1 MFHHLTLNLD
11 RVRAA
16 SSPLREMLEAIAS
29 GLSPIST
36 YVRELLIEP
45 PYCCASH
52 ENVEAT
58 TADSTH
64 AQLVL
69 TALRQLN
76 ALRSFTYV
84 GIWLHDPMSRRR
96 VLTATFAGGNSAQST
111 LKMD

>member
-11 RVRAA
+11 RVRAD
-16 SSPLREMLEAIAS
+16 SSSLHEMLAAIAS

-36 YVRELLIEP
+36 YVRKLLIEP

-52 ENVEAT
+52 EKVEAT
-58 TADSTH
+58 TAGSTH

-69 TALRQLN
+69 NALRQLR

-84 GIWLHDPMSRRR
+84 EADCM
-96 VLTATFAGGNSAQST
+96 AQCRIVEY
-111 LKMD
+111 